1 MKRDLSTSTIGHDES
16 RRPQMEAYMFQRRVL
31 LGCSLLMVV
40 SLIIWIVAISTD
52 HWIIIS
58 GGAGIFIPESRRF
71 FMSSHS
77 GLWRHCRN
85 TIVPNALSNAQVVR
99 NFSSMSY
106 VSQTN
111 INEAKRNL
119 SHMDFIKEFARENLE
134 SGNNFTESA
143 RRRMFA
149 HWARG
154 EDEEFHQLRNDFR
167 SLVMSTEDNQRQF
180 NATAYKPIA
189 IDPLDVK
196 GIIARKTFGLA
207 LQRVKYNNTWSYY
220 VIPEVAQLAIF
231 SNWTD
236 YPLVVRLLGT
246 YIRDIGIPAY
256 VLNDERVILI
266 LVPPLPPKKRGGQTS
281 FYGYIPNQRCKYID
295 MFPNSNALRNEPGF
309 DDELLVV
316 WYSLSDYI
324 RTQASFACITLFVMS
339 LGAVFSFYTF
349 MNPRYMFKRLAGG
362 IHLVAASTALVV
374 LQVLFASIDYTKEN
388 LFYAY
393 PDGAELNYGYGVYLA
408 WFTFADNIL
417 CGVMF
422 LWYSG
427 KKKGAKA
434 ATDELAMA
442 DEPTIMGR

>member
-1 MKRDLSTSTIGHDES
+1 MKREVSTSTIGRDEA
-16 RRPQMEAYMFQRRVL
+16 RRPLMEAYMFQRRVL

-40 SLIIWIVAISTD
+40 SLIIWITAIATD

-58 GGAGIFIPESRRF
+58 GGSGIFIPESRRF

-106 VSQTN
+106 TSQTN
-111 INEAKRNL
+111 INDARRNL
-119 SHMDFIKEFARENLE
+119 SHMEFIRQFALE
-134 SGNNFTESA
+134 SLDESNEFTESA

-154 EDEEFHQLRNDFR
+154 EEDDFQMFR
-167 SLVMSTEDNQRQF
+167 SAFHKLIMSTEAGQRDY
-180 NATAYKPIA
+180 NATANKPIP
-189 IDPLDVK
+189 IDPLDVS
-196 GIIARKTFGLA
+196 GIIKRKTFGAA

-220 VIPEVAQLAIF
+220 VIPEIAQQAIF

-246 YIRDIGIPAY
+246 YIRDIGIPAF

-266 LVPPLPPKKRGGQTS
+266 LTPPLPPSRGGQTA
-281 FYGYIPNQRCKYID
+281 FYSYIPNQRCKYID
-295 MFPNSNALRNEPGF
+295 MFPNSNTLRNEPGF
-309 DDELLVV
+309 DDELMVT
-316 WYSLSDYI
+316 WYTLSDYI

-349 MNPRYMFKRLAGG
+349 FNPRYMFKRLAGG

-374 LQVLFASIDYTKEN
+374 LQVLFSSIDYTKDN

-393 PDGAELNYGYGVYLA
+393 PDGAQLTYGYGVYLA
-408 WFTFADNIL
+408 WFTFAVNIL

-434 ATDELAMA
+434 PTDEIAMA

>member
-1 MKRDLSTSTIGHDES
+1 MKRDVSTSTIGRDEA
-16 RRPQMEAYMFQRRVL
+16 RRPLMEAYMFQRRLL
-31 LGCSLLMVV
+31 LGCSLLMVI
-40 SLIIWIVAISTD
+40 SLLIWILAISTD

-58 GGAGIFIPESRRF
+58 GGTGIFIPESRRF

-106 VSQTN
+106 TSQIN
-111 INEAKRNL
+111 INDAKRNL
-119 SHMDFIKEFARENLE
+119 SHMEFIKSFAQEKLND
-134 SGNNFTESA
+134 SDSFTESA

-154 EDEEFHQLRNDFR
+154 EEEEFQTFRNAFR
-167 SLVMSTEDNQRQF
+167 KLVMSTEESQRQF
-180 NATAYKPIA
+180 NATAVKPIP
-189 IDPLDVK
+189 IDPLDVN
-196 GIIARKTFGLA
+196 GIKMRQTFGSA

-220 VIPEVAQLAIF
+220 VIPEVAQEAIF
-231 SNWTD
+231 RNWTD
-236 YPLVVRLLGT
+236 YPLVVRLLAT
-246 YIRDIGIPAY
+246 YIRDINIPAF

-266 LVPPLPPKKRGGQTS
+266 LVPPLPPRRGGHTA
-281 FYGYIPNQRCKYID
+281 FYSYIPNQRCKYID
-295 MFPNSNALRNEPGF
+295 MFPNSNTLRNEPGF
-309 DDELLVV
+309 DDELM
-316 WYSLSDYI
+316 DYI

-339 LGAVFSFYTF
+339 LGAIFSFYTF

-374 LQVLFASIDYTKEN
+374 LQVLFSSIDYTKDH

-393 PDGAELNYGYGVYLA
+393 PDGAELTYGYGVFLA
-408 WFTFADNIL
+408 WFTFVDNIF
-417 CGVMF
+417 CGLMF

-434 ATDELAMA
+434 PNDEVAMA